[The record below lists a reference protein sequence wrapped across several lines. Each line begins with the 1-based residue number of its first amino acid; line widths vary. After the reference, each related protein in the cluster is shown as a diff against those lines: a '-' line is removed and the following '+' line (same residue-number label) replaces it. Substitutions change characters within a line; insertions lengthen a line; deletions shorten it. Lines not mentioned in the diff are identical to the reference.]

1 MNLSASSRSE
11 SPFTTIQHFSELCP
25 EFTVGA
31 LRWLIFNRREEL
43 LDRGVIRYWG
53 KKVLIHKVNFL
64 TSSWRKTQHRSHTR
78 FN

>member
-1 MNLSASSRSE
+1 MILSAPSRSE

-25 EFTVGA
+25 EFTVGS

-53 KKVLIHKVNFL
+53 KKVLIHKVNFFDFIMVQN
-64 TSSWRKTQHRSHTR
+64 TTQISHQV
-78 FN
+78 

>member
-25 EFTVGA
+25 EFTVGS

-53 KKVLIHKVNFL
+53 KKVLIHKVNFFDFIMAQN
-64 TSSWRKTQHRSHTR
+64 TTQISHQV
-78 FN
+78 

>member
-53 KKVLIHKVNFL
+53 KKVLIHKVNFFDFIMAQN
-64 TSSWRKTQHRSHTR
+64 TTQISHQV
-78 FN
+78 

>member
-1 MNLSASSRSE
+1 MILSAPSRSE

-25 EFTVGA
+25 EFTVGS

-53 KKVLIHKVNFL
+53 KKVLIYKVNFFDFIMAQN
-64 TSSWRKTQHRSHTR
+64 TTQISHQV
-78 FN
+78 

>member
-1 MNLSASSRSE
+1 MILSAPSRSE

-25 EFTVGA
+25 EFTVGS

-53 KKVLIHKVNFL
+53 KKVLIHKVNFFDFIMAQN
-64 TSSWRKTQHRSHTR
+64 TTQISHQV
-78 FN
+78 